1 MLAPLG
7 GFKPMSW
14 FSSPKVRLAL
24 IVNGLYFLSLFTT
37 PWSHHKRPGFFERA
51 RATRAARPERAALLA
66 QPEHVPLPPPSAPSR
81 ASAYES
87 GGLLH
92 VSLTKDLTLVR
103 RPGRT
108 LLLSPS
114 FSVRTYPRE
123 EENFKEPN
131 AVLLNFIIYADGE
144 TCPSDCPL
152 TIAADDM
159 VVWPN
164 YARAGAPAY
173 SPVWKRERVPHSST
187 KSADGQVV
195 ETMAAESL
203 SMRISYEQFLDTIS
217 ARRVVVKLGPD
228 RVELTADQI
237 EALRDMHRRLPQP
250 HDDSESY

>member
-1 MLAPLG
+1 
-7 GFKPMSW
+7 MSW
-14 FSSPKVRLAL
+14 LSSPKVRLAL
-24 IVNGLYFLSLFTT
+24 IVNGLYFISLFT
-37 PWSHHKRPGFFERA
+37 PSAQHGRPDFLARA
-51 RATRAARPERAALLA
+51 RAKQAARALPAA
-66 QPEHVPLPPPSAPSR
+66 QSEYVPLPPPSAPSR
-81 ASAYES
+81 ASAFES

-92 VSLTKDLTLVR
+92 VSLNKDRTLVK

-108 LLLSPS
+108 LLFSPS
-114 FSVRTYPRE
+114 FSVRTHPLE
-123 EENFKEPN
+123 EQNFEEPKT
-131 AVLLNFIIYADGE
+131 VLLNFIIYANGE

-152 TIAADDM
+152 TIAADDK

-164 YARAGAPAY
+164 YTRADTPAY
-173 SPVWKRERVPHSST
+173 SSGWKREQVPYSST

-217 ARRVVVKLGPD
+217 ARRVIVKLGPD

-250 HDDSESY
+250 PPPDDSNAY